1 MRSDIAA
8 AITTAQQAGQIIP
21 LKIVIGSSTFTN
33 DGLVAGSFSYTAG
46 VSQTGRFDV
55 GGCVVSAASFTLV
68 NRGGQAQSVAAGQSV
83 QIYVD
88 LNGTTALIAT
98 MYVHK
103 IQKTA
108 YGTKVECYD
117 KLKKLDEGFVTL
129 AANTTYTTTQI
140 INTAL
145 ALGSI
150 SLENTPSTSVSV
162 AIGNTAK
169 KLTGRAA
176 LNYALQAIGKYGFIT
191 KSGSFRIG
199 WYSSVN
205 YTAPNTFSSDFDY
218 ELNHYTGVQVDDY
231 AVSGTSTKLYVV
243 SGNSLVTDANASAIT
258 SNIYAAVVTGM
269 GSFCSGNFSTLYD
282 SRIELGDI
290 ITTPGGTIYG
300 ESSGR
305 AFPVTAISWKG
316 GIRVTYTANMT
327 EGDTPNDKRATQET
341 YTSDTAQE
349 IIDQVEGGGG
359 GGGTSYVGNV
369 AMVYTTDPAEFLQAI
384 YYKADA
390 SQQGYPVQCYLQT
403 NAPTGKFV
411 LKNRYKT
418 SDNTL
423 ASSEQTPTNIRLF
436 LNFNLTHTPA
446 GSGDVRADGWC
457 WFLRSGESD
466 WTYKYNGA
474 FDINLSQSDL
484 EIKLTGGFMSWDP
497 KDGTNQTG
505 YYITGQGQSWGDY
518 GPNIAA
524 ANIVTFKGIYVIP
537 QPVT

>member
-8 AITTAQQAGQIIP
+8 AITTAQQAGQVIP

-162 AIGNTAK
+162 AIGNTAR

-243 SGNSLVTDANASAIT
+243 SGNSLVTYANASAIT

-369 AMVYTTDPAEFLQAI
+369 AMVYTTDATEFFKAI
-384 YYKADA
+384 YKHSDA
-390 SQQGYPVQCYLQT
+390 SQQGYPLSAYISTTAPSGNFILTKRFKTADDTSAGATQT
-403 NAPTGKFV
+403 PIAIRIQINFDLACGPSGGGVISGEGVVWYAVSGENDYMRKYTGK
-411 LKNRYKT
+411 
-418 SDNTL
+418 
-423 ASSEQTPTNIRLF
+423 IGM
-436 LNFNLTHTPA
+436 NL
-446 GSGDVRADGWC
+446 GQESIDVRLEGGWFEYCAD
-457 WFLRSGESD
+457 D
-466 WTYKYNGA
+466 V
-474 FDINLSQSDL
+474 Q
-484 EIKLTGGFMSWDP
+484 M
-497 KDGTNQTG
+497 G
-505 YYITGQGQSWGDY
+505 YYITKQAQSWSNY
-518 GPNIAA
+518 GPSI
-524 ANIVTFKGIYVIP
+524 TFGNMSTFRGVYMIP
-537 QPVT
+537 QPVG

>member
-8 AITTAQQAGQIIP
+8 AITTAQQAGQSIP
-21 LKIVIGSSTFTN
+21 LRIVIGSRTFDAN
-33 DGLVAGSFSYTAG
+33 GIVSGSFSYTAG
-46 VSQTGRFDV
+46 TSQTGRFDV
-55 GGCVVSAASFTLV
+55 GGCVISAASFTLV
-68 NRGGQAQSVAAGQSV
+68 NRSGEAQAVSEGQTV
-83 QIYVD
+83 QIYVN

-98 MYVHK
+98 MYVYK
-103 IQKTA
+103 IKKTA
-108 YGTKVECYD
+108 YGVKVECYD
-117 KLKKLDEGFVTL
+117 KLKKLDEGYVTL
-129 AANTTYTTTQI
+129 TANTTYTTTQI

-150 SLENTPSTSVSV
+150 SLESAPSTSVSV

-176 LNYALQAIGKYGFIT
+176 LSYALQAIGKYGFIT
-191 KSGSFRIG
+191 KSGTFRIG
-199 WYSSVN
+199 WYSSVS

-218 ELNHYTGVQVDDY
+218 DLNAYTGVQVDDY
-231 AVSGTSTKLYVV
+231 AVSGSTTELYVV

-349 IIDQVEGGGG
+349 IIDQVETGGGG
-359 GGGTSYVGNV
+359 GGGTAYVGNV
-369 AMVYTTDPAEFLQAI
+369 ATVYTTDPAEFFTAI
-384 YYKADA
+384 YSHSDA
-390 SQQGYPVQCYLQT
+390 SQQGYPVQCYLYS
-403 NAPTGKFV
+403 NAPSGNFI
-411 LKNRYKT
+411 LRNRYLT
-418 SDNTL
+418 SDNSYSGVDRF
-423 ASSEQTPTNIRLF
+423 APAVIRAI
-436 LNFNLTHTPA
+436 LNFDLAHTPA
-446 GSGDVRADGWC
+446 GSGDVHATGTL
-457 WFLRSGESD
+457 WFSGNTSNWD
-466 WTYKYNGA
+466 YKYTGD
-474 FDINLSQSDL
+474 FDIYLTTTT
-484 EIKLTGGFMSWDP
+484 IGFRLTGGFMCYNNNDTP
-497 KDGTNQTG
+497 KG
-505 YYITGQGQSWGDY
+505 YYITRQSQYWSEY

-524 ANIVTFKGIYVIP
+524 ANISTFRGLYVIP

>member
-8 AITTAQQAGQIIP
+8 AITTAQQAGQVIP
-21 LKIVIGSSTFTN
+21 LKIVIGSSTFTS

-117 KLKKLDEGFVTL
+117 KLKKLDEGYVTL

-199 WYSSVN
+199 WYSTAS
-205 YTAPNTFSSDFDY
+205 YTALNTFSSDFDY
-218 ELNHYTGVQVDDY
+218 ELNHYTGVQIDDY
-231 AVSGTSTKLYVV
+231 AVSGTTTKLYVV

-258 SNIYAAVVTGM
+258 SNIYAAVVTNM

-359 GGGTSYVGNV
+359 GGGTAYVGNV
-369 AMVYTTDPAEFLQAI
+369 ATVYTTDPSEFLHAI
-384 YYKADA
+384 YHHQDA
-390 SQQGYPVQCYLQT
+390 SQQGYPVQCYFHT
-403 NAPTGKFV
+403 NAPSGEFI
-411 LKNRYKT
+411 LIARHKT
-418 SDNTL
+418 SDDTL
-423 ASSEQTPTNIRLF
+423 ASSRQTPVAINVSICFDLQ
-436 LNFNLTHTPA
+436 NTPA
-446 GSGDVRADGWC
+446 GSGVITGHGYIEFA
-457 WFLRSGESD
+457 RSGDSQY
-466 WTYKYNGA
+466 TYKYTGNIGVDA
-474 FDINLSQSDL
+474 SQTDV
-484 EIKLTGGFMSWDP
+484 KLRLYGGFMLY
-497 KDGTNQTG
+497 DGGNTGSEG
-505 YYITGQGQSWGDY
+505 YYITGQPQYYGSY
-518 GPNIAA
+518 GPTITA
-524 ANIVTFKGIYVIP
+524 ANMSTFRGLYVVP

>member
-8 AITTAQQAGQIIP
+8 AITTAQQAGQSIP
-21 LKIVIGSSTFTN
+21 LKIVIGSSTFNN
-33 DGLVAGSFSYTAG
+33 DGLVSGSFSYTAG

-68 NRGGQAQSVAAGQSV
+68 NRNGQAQSVAEWQTV

-88 LNGTTALIAT
+88 LNNTTALIAT
-98 MYVHK
+98 MYVYK
-103 IQKTA
+103 IKKTA
-108 YGTKVECYD
+108 YGVKVECYD
-117 KLKKLDEGFVTL
+117 KLKKLDEGYVTL
-129 AANTTYTTTQI
+129 NANTTYTTTQI

-150 SLENTPSTSVSV
+150 SLESAPSTSVSV
-162 AIGNTAK
+162 TIGNTAK

-176 LNYALQAIGKYGFIT
+176 LNYALQAIGKYGYIT
-191 KSGSFRIG
+191 KSGTFRIG

-231 AVSGTSTKLYVV
+231 TVSGTTTKLYVV
-243 SGNSLVTDANASAIT
+243 SGNSLVTDANQATIT
-258 SNIYAAVVTGM
+258 SNIYAAVVTNM
-269 GSFCSGNFSTLYD
+269 GSFCSGNFTTLYD

-327 EGDTPNDKRATQET
+327 ESDTPNDKRATQET

-359 GGGTSYVGNV
+359 GGGTAYVGNV
-369 AMVYTTDPAEFLQAI
+369 ATVYTTDATEFFQAI
-384 YYKADA
+384 YKH
-390 SQQGYPVQCYLQT
+390 SNPSEQGYPLQCYLFT
-403 NAPTGKFV
+403 NAPSGEFILT
-411 LKNRYKT
+411 NRFKT
-418 SDNTL
+418 ADDTA
-423 ASSEQTPTNIRLF
+423 ASSRQTPAAIRVQI
-436 LNFNLTHTPA
+436 NFDLAA
-446 GSGDVRADGWC
+446 GPSGGGEIGGEGVVWFARAN
-457 WFLRSGESD
+457 ENEY
-466 WTYKYNGA
+466 TYKYIGK
-474 FDINLSQSDL
+474 IVMNLSTSSIDVRL
-484 EIKLTGGFMSWDP
+484 DGGFLIYTPTDAQM
-497 KDGTNQTG
+497 G
-505 YYITGQGQSWGDY
+505 YYQTKQGQYWSNY
-518 GPNIAA
+518 GPTI
-524 ANIVTFKGIYVIP
+524 TFENMSTFRGVYLIP
-537 QPVT
+537 QPIA

>member
-8 AITTAQQAGQIIP
+8 AITTAQQAGQVIP
-21 LKIVIGSSTFTN
+21 LKIVIGSSTFTS

-231 AVSGTSTKLYVV
+231 AVSGTTTKLYVV
-243 SGNSLVTDANASAIT
+243 SGNSLVTDANQAAIT

-359 GGGTSYVGNV
+359 GGTAYVGNV
-369 AMVYTTDPAEFLQAI
+369 AMVYTTDPAEFLSAI
-384 YYKADA
+384 YYHSHAEE
-390 SQQGYPVQCYLQT
+390 QGYPVQCYLYS
-403 NAPTGKFV
+403 NAPSGNFI
-411 LKNRYKT
+411 LRNRYLT
-418 SDNTL
+418 AEDIYSGVDRF
-423 ASSEQTPTNIRLF
+423 TPVVIRAI
-436 LNFNLTHTPA
+436 LNFDLAHTPA
-446 GSGDVRADGWC
+446 GGGDVHANGTLWY
-457 WFLRSGESD
+457 SGNTSNWD
-466 WTYKYNGA
+466 YKYTGE
-474 FDINLSQSDL
+474 FDINISETS
-484 EIKLTGGFMSWDP
+484 IGFRLTGGFMCYNNNDTP
-497 KDGTNQTG
+497 KGH
-505 YYITGQGQSWGDY
+505 YITRQSQYWGEY
-518 GPNIAA
+518 GPSIAA
-524 ANIVTFKGIYVIP
+524 ANISTFRGMYVIP

>member
-8 AITTAQQAGQIIP
+8 AITTAQQAGQVIP
-21 LKIVIGSSTFTN
+21 LKIVIGSSTFTS

-117 KLKKLDEGFVTL
+117 KLKKLDEGYVTL
-129 AANTTYTTTQI
+129 AASTTYTTTQI

-162 AIGNTAK
+162 TIGNTAR

-231 AVSGTSTKLYVV
+231 AVSGTTTKLYVV

-258 SNIYAAVVTGM
+258 SNIYAAVVTNM

-359 GGGTSYVGNV
+359 GGTSYVGNV
-369 AMVYTTDPAEFLQAI
+369 AMVYTTDATEFFEAI
-384 YYKADA
+384 YKHSDA
-390 SQQGYPVQCYLQT
+390 SQQGYPLSAYISTTAPSGNFILTNRFYTADDTSASATQAPYAIRVQINFDLAAGPSGGGVIAGEGVVWWAVSGENDYMRKYV
-403 NAPTGKFV
+403 GKIEMN
-411 LKNRYKT
+411 LGT
-418 SDNTL
+418 S
-423 ASSEQTPTNIRLF
+423 SI
-436 LNFNLTHTPA
+436 
-446 GSGDVRADGWC
+446 DVR
-457 WFLRSGESD
+457 LP
-466 WTYKYNGA
+466 
-474 FDINLSQSDL
+474 
-484 EIKLTGGFMSWDP
+484 GGLMVYAATDAQ
-497 KDGTNQTG
+497 KG
-505 YYITGQGQSWGDY
+505 YYITKQGQSWSNY
-518 GPNIAA
+518 GPSI
-524 ANIVTFKGIYVIP
+524 TFADMSTFRGVYLLP
-537 QPVT
+537 QPVA

>member
-8 AITTAQQAGQIIP
+8 AITTAQQAGQVIP

-117 KLKKLDEGFVTL
+117 KLKKLDEEYVTL

-162 AIGNTAK
+162 SIGNTAK

-191 KSGSFRIG
+191 KSGAFRIG

-231 AVSGTSTKLYVV
+231 AVSGTSTKLYLVN
-243 SGNSLVTDANASAIT
+243 GNSLVTDANASAIT

-369 AMVYTTDPAEFLQAI
+369 AMVYTTDATEFFTAI
-384 YYKADA
+384 YHHSDA
-390 SQQGYPVQCYLQT
+390 SQQGYPLQCYLYT
-403 NAPTGKFV
+403 NAPSGNFILTKRF
-411 LKNRYKT
+411 KT
-418 SDNTL
+418 ADDTAAGST
-423 ASSEQTPTNIRLF
+423 QTPAAIRVQI
-436 LNFNLTHTPA
+436 NFDLAHGPA
-446 GSGDVRADGWC
+446 GGGVIDGEGIV
-457 WFLRSGESD
+457 WFARSGESD
-466 WTYKYNGA
+466 WTYKYVGK
-474 FDINLSQSDL
+474 IEMNLSQSSIDVRL
-484 EIKLTGGFMSWDP
+484 AGGYLIYTPD
-497 KDGTNQTG
+497 DGATSYYQTK
-505 YYITGQGQSWGDY
+505 QAQSWSNY
-518 GPNIAA
+518 GPSISFSDMS
-524 ANIVTFKGIYVIP
+524 TFRGVYMLP
-537 QPVT
+537 QPVG

>member
-8 AITTAQQAGQIIP
+8 AITTAQQAGQSIP
-21 LKIVIGSSTFTN
+21 LRIVIGSRTFN
-33 DGLVAGSFSYTAG
+33 ANGIVSGSFSYTAG
-46 VSQTGRFDV
+46 TSQTGRFDV

-68 NRGGQAQSVAAGQSV
+68 NRSGEAQAVSEGQTV
-83 QIYVD
+83 QIYVN
-88 LNGTTALIAT
+88 LSGTTALIAT
-98 MYVHK
+98 MYVYK
-103 IQKTA
+103 IKKTA
-108 YGTKVECYD
+108 YGIKVECYD
-117 KLKKLDEGFVTL
+117 KLKKLDEGYVTL

-150 SLENTPSTSVSV
+150 SLESAPSTSVSV

-176 LNYALQAIGKYGFIT
+176 LSYALQAIGKYGFIT
-191 KSGSFRIG
+191 KSGTFRIG

-205 YTAPNTFSSDFDY
+205 YTAPNAFNSDFDY

-231 AVSGTSTKLYVV
+231 AVSGTTTKLYVV

-258 SNIYAAVVTGM
+258 SNIYAAVVTNM

-290 ITTPGGTIYG
+290 ITTPGGMIYG

-369 AMVYTTDPAEFLQAI
+369 AMIYTTDAKEFFEAI
-384 YYKADA
+384 YKHSDA
-390 SQQGYPVQCYLQT
+390 SQQGYPLQCYLYS
-403 NAPTGKFV
+403 NAASGNFV
-411 LKNRYKT
+411 LTNRFKT
-418 SDNTL
+418 ADDTA
-423 ASSEQTPTNIRLF
+423 ASSTQAPAAVRVQISFDLSAG
-436 LNFNLTHTPA
+436 PA
-446 GSGDVRADGWC
+446 GGGVITGEGVVWWAVSGENDYMRKYVGKIEMNLGSSSIDVR
-457 WFLRSGESD
+457 LSGGLMVYAATD
-466 WTYKYNGA
+466 A
-474 FDINLSQSDL
+474 
-484 EIKLTGGFMSWDP
+484 
-497 KDGTNQTG
+497 QTG
-505 YYITGQGQSWGDY
+505 YYITKQGQNWGNY
-518 GPNIAA
+518 GPTISFSDMS
-524 ANIVTFKGIYVIP
+524 TFRGVYMLP
-537 QPVT
+537 QPVG

>member
-8 AITTAQQAGQIIP
+8 AITTAQQAGQVIP
-21 LKIVIGSSTFTN
+21 LKIVIGSSTFTS

-117 KLKKLDEGFVTL
+117 KLKKLDEGYVTL

-199 WYSSVN
+199 WYSTAS

-231 AVSGTSTKLYVV
+231 AVSGTTTKLYVV

-258 SNIYAAVVTGM
+258 SNIYAAVVTNM

-359 GGGTSYVGNV
+359 GGGTAYVGNV
-369 AMVYTTDPAEFLQAI
+369 ATVYTTDPAEFLQAI
-384 YYKADA
+384 YYHADE
-390 SQQGYPVQCYLQT
+390 SQQGYPVQFYFHT
-403 NAPTGKFV
+403 NAPSGQFILTASH
-411 LKNRYKT
+411 KT
-418 SDNTL
+418 ADDTL
-423 ASSEQTPTNIRLF
+423 VSSRQTPVAINASICFDLERV
-436 LNFNLTHTPA
+436 PA
-446 GSGDVRADGWC
+446 GSGVITGHGYIEFA
-457 WFLRSGESD
+457 RSGD
-466 WTYKYNGA
+466 NNYTYKYTGNIGVDA
-474 FDINLSQSDL
+474 SQTDV
-484 EIKLTGGFMSWDP
+484 KLRLYGGFMLF
-497 KDGTNQTG
+497 DGGNNNSVG
-505 YYITGQGQSWGDY
+505 YYITGQPQYYGSY
-518 GPNIAA
+518 GPTITA
-524 ANIVTFKGIYVIP
+524 ANMSRFRGLYVIP